1 MTQTRINASRWNL
14 RETNINGNKNNRHLI
29 PKYPKHFFL
38 KKKKPELTVWSR
50 QPYGSVFVIPRDN
63 IQNPGQYR

>member
-1 MTQTRINASRWNL
+1 MESKRNKHQWEQKQQTSNSQISKTL
-14 RETNINGNKNNRHLI
+14 L
-29 PKYPKHFFL
+29 FL

>member
-1 MTQTRINASRWNL
+1 MESKRNKHQWEQKQQTSNSQISKTL
-14 RETNINGNKNNRHLI
+14 
-29 PKYPKHFFL
+29 FF